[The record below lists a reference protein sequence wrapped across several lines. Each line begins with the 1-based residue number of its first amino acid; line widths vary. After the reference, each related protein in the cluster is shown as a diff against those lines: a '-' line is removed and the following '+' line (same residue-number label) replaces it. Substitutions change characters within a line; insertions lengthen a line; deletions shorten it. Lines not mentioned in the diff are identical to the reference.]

1 MIPKRITRISASVA
15 LALGA
20 ALAAPVAM
28 TSVVMAQ
35 QGEVNVYNWSDYIDP
50 AMLEAFTEETGIKV
64 LYDTYDTNEIVE
76 TRLLA
81 GRSGYDIVV
90 PTGPYIER
98 LIKAGVLA
106 ELDKQ
111 QLTNLDN
118 VWPAIAERTAIY
130 DPGNAHSVI
139 YMWGYDRD
147 RRECRHGARAPGRGC
162 AARYL
167 VSRL

>member
-1 MIPKRITRISASVA
+1 
-15 LALGA
+15 
-20 ALAAPVAM
+20 
-28 TSVVMAQ
+28 
-35 QGEVNVYNWSDYIDP
+35 
-50 AMLEAFTEETGIKV
+50 MLEAFTEETGIKV

-118 VWPAIAERTAIY
+118 VWPAIART
-130 DPGNAHSVI
+130 
-139 YMWGYDRD
+139 
-147 RRECRHGARAPGRGC
+147 HGDLR
-162 AARYL
+162 
-167 VSRL
+167 SRQWRIR